1 MSAVIASRL
10 ALGKGLLGALA
21 RDKPFLAF
29 FALAF
34 LVSIP
39 FGGEALASLRE
50 DWFDLVTVALITWMV
65 AKGIVAMGRRECQFW
80 SLWTAALSCWLLVRL
95 AYVATP
101 MSWNGKAFDLAT
113 DCLYMAFYLLLM
125 LAAVAAPNRIEI
137 DGFSDRLRK
146 LQLIGSTVLAFGL
159 LIYFALIPGHLKPQ
173 LYLSWLPSF
182 DLFVS
187 LDVTVAVIYAVL
199 ARNSIGRWS
208 VLYALLSLTAASWA
222 VLDLLEGLSYAKT
235 IVLPSTAGI
244 DMLWNLPLLLLAAA
258 IRGRSLLPADNVE
271 TSRPLILTLPP
282 FGSPLLLFAVALP
295 GVHLALH
302 ALGLLDRDLQPA
314 REILVMF
321 AVFALTGLALLE
333 HKQLR
338 GHTLTAERERRD
350 AEKHAIERSTY
361 LDALIEHSP
370 LAILSLDAE
379 YRVQLCNPAFERLF
393 GYSLSEL
400 EGKTVISLLIPEE
413 CEPEARKIGIQVLNG
428 ERANAVTHR
437 RHKNG
442 HLIDVELFGIPLK
455 VEGKLVGILASY
467 RDLTDQVRAE
477 KARQAV
483 ELRLRR
489 LAEAAFEGIAVVTG
503 DRVVDAND
511 QLATIFDV
519 GAEALLGEVVAHLVA
534 PADRDELPQHLIA
547 ARTRPMEIECLRKN
561 HTTFHAEIRVRE
573 TEHAE
578 SGSYVLA
585 VRDLTERY
593 QLEAQLRQAQ
603 KMEAIGRLAGGIA
616 HDFNNLLTVII
627 GRCELLYASANS
639 TQRAGLEEI
648 KHAGE
653 MAANLTRQL
662 LVFARRQ
669 NPQPEI
675 LDLNAVTAGSAET
688 MIRRLIPENVE
699 LDLELSAETAWVRA
713 DRSQIEQLILNLALN
728 AQHAMPNGGKLEV
741 GTSIETLNDEL
752 SSYGLTVPPG
762 QYLCLK
768 VRDTGV
774 GIAPAVLPRLFDP
787 FFTTKSAGTGL
798 GLATVYGIIRQSSG
812 GVTVESDLGWGTVFR
827 IYLPLTRTTPAAND
841 DPNAQQDTSENDQ
854 ISHIGPGRRQRVLVV
869 EDVPAIG
876 TMLRKYLERQGFDVL
891 QAVRPRQALAMLDEH
906 DGPIDLLLT
915 DVVMPEMSG
924 PELAR
929 TIVDRRPGIKILFVS
944 GYAREE
950 LHQQISDTQG
960 AFLRKPFALAELTKT
975 VRNLLADNSA
985 AA

>member
-1 MSAVIASRL
+1 MAATAARRIV
-10 ALGKGLLGALA
+10 LGKKLVAALL
-21 RDKPFLAF
+21 RDKIFLSF
-29 FALAF
+29 CTLIF
-34 LVSIP
+34 LVSLP
-39 FGGEALASLRE
+39 WGGESLAEKRE
-50 DWFDLVTVALITWMV
+50 LWVDLVTVVLITWI
-65 AKGIVAMGRRECQFW
+65 AAAGIAAMERRERQFW
-80 SLWTAALSCWLLVRL
+80 SLWTMALGCWLIVRV

-101 MSWNGKAFDLAT
+101 QSWNGEAFDLAT

-125 LAAVAAPNRIEI
+125 LAAVNAPHRLEANPF
-137 DGFSDRLRK
+137 GDRLRK
-146 LQLIGSTVLAFGL
+146 LQLVGSTVLAFGL

-182 DLFVS
+182 DLYVS
-187 LDVTVAVIYAVL
+187 LDVTVMVIYAAL
-199 ARNSIGRWS
+199 AHTSVGRWS
-208 VLYALLSLTAASWA
+208 VLYFGLGLTAACWA
-222 VLDLLEGLSYAKT
+222 VFDLLEGLTYANT
-235 IVLPSTAGI
+235 ITLPSSAALN
-244 DMLWNLPLLLLAAA
+244 MLWNLPLLTLAAA
-258 IRGRSLLPADNVE
+258 IRGRVLLAEDDRRSAPRLLD
-271 TSRPLILTLPP
+271 TLPR
-282 FGSPLLLFAVALP
+282 FGSPLLLAAVALP
-295 GVHLALH
+295 GGHLALH

-314 REILVMF
+314 REILLMVG
-321 AVFALTGLALLE
+321 VSVLTGLALLE

-338 GHTLTAERERRD
+338 RHALSAERNRRTAE
-350 AEKHAIERSTY
+350 KQAIERSTY

-393 GYSLSEL
+393 GYSLAEL
-400 EGKTVISLLIPEE
+400 EGRTVISLLIPEE
-413 CEPEARKIGIQVLNG
+413 REPEARKIGVQVLNG
-428 ERANAVTHR
+428 ERANAVSQR
-437 RHKNG
+437 RHKDG
-442 HLIDVELFGIPLK
+442 HMIDVEIFGVPLK
-455 VEGKLVGILASY
+455 IEGKLMGIVASY
-467 RDLTDQVRAE
+467 RDLTDQVRAQE
-477 KARQAV
+477 ARQTV

-489 LAEAAFEGIAVVTG
+489 LAEAAFEGIAVV
-503 DRVVDAND
+503 DDERVVDAND
-511 QLATIFDV
+511 QLATIFNV
-519 GAEALLGEVVAHLVA
+519 GTQKLLGEAVAHLVA
-534 PADRDELPQHLIA
+534 PADRDELPRHLIS

-561 HTTFHAEIRVRE
+561 HTTFRAEIRVRE

-578 SGSYVLA
+578 KGSYVLA

-627 GRCELLYASANS
+627 GRCELLFAKASRE
-639 TQRAGLEEI
+639 QQAGLEEI

-662 LVFARRQ
+662 LVFARKQ
-669 NPQPEI
+669 NPQPEL
-675 LDLNAVTAGSAET
+675 LDINVVTAASAET

-699 LDLELSAETAWVRA
+699 LDLSLSAETAWVRA

-741 GTSIETLNDEL
+741 STSIEDLEDEL
-752 SSYGLTVPPG
+752 SAYGLNVPAG
-762 QYLCLK
+762 KYLCLTVK
-768 VRDTGV
+768 DTGV
-774 GIAPAVLPRLFDP
+774 GIAPAVLPQLFDP
-787 FFTTKSAGTGL
+787 FFTTKSTGTGL

-827 IYLPLTRTTPAAND
+827 VYLPITRTPPTT
-841 DPNAQQDTSENDQ
+841 QSEPEEATLETDH
-854 ISHIGPGRRQRVLVV
+854 ISHIGLSRRQRVLVV

-876 TMLRKYLERQGFDVL
+876 TMLRKYLERQGFDVM
-891 QAVRPRQALAMLDEH
+891 QAVRPRQALKMVEEH

-915 DVVMPEMSG
+915 DVVMPEMNG

-929 TIVDRRPGIKILFVS
+929 AIIDRRPGIKVLFVS

-950 LHQQISDTQG
+950 LHQQIADTAG

-975 VRNLLADNSA
+975 VRGLLADNSA